1 MNHDDDDFTPE
12 NLNMSRARS
21 AVIRATGNLDR
32 LLHRIALITDP
43 DAINKPS
50 LITNTPTLY
59 SAKVELERLLTETL
73 QAQKII
79 DGADTG
85 TMADITRLC
94 HKLGISL

>member
-1 MNHDDDDFTPE
+1 MNFDNDDFSPE

-32 LLHRIALITDP
+32 LMHRIALLTDP
-43 DAINKPS
+43 EARNKPS
-50 LITNTPTLY
+50 LITDTPTLH

-73 QAQKII
+73 QAQRII

-85 TMADITRLC
+85 TMADIAKIC